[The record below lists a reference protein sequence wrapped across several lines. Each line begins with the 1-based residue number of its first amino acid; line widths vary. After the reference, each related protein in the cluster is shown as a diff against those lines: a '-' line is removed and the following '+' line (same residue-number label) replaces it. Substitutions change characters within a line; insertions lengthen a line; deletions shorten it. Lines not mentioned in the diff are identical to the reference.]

1 MAIVVDEYGRTA
13 GLLTI
18 EDVLEQIV
26 GDIEDEYDPED
37 LPMIKEVGQKKYAVD
52 ALIRIEDFN
61 EYFET
66 EFLDEDFDTLGG
78 MLIKMQGKLPE
89 VDETIKVENYSFR
102 ILEADDRRLSSIE
115 VIAD

>member
-1 MAIVVDEYGRTA
+1 
-13 GLLTI
+13 
-18 EDVLEQIV
+18 
-26 GDIEDEYDPED
+26 
-37 LPMIKEVGQKKYAVD
+37 MIKEVGHKKYAVD